1 MVAAILSRTMAPWA
15 LHHQKHKMVC
25 IFLGASVPFILEEEQ
40 DHFKV
45 VGECYVQGAM
55 RGEVISSLEISDKT
69 AEESGSHL
77 EQFVLQ

>member
-1 MVAAILSRTMAPWA
+1 
-15 LHHQKHKMVC
+15 MVC

-55 RGEVISSLEISDKT
+55 RGEAIFSLDILDKT
-69 AEESGSHL
+69 AEVSGPHL